1 MSHVAQKRLFARRFL
16 LVIALGLLYNKRGC
30 LLLILFL
37 IRHANPMHIHILG
50 ICGTFMGS
58 LALLARALGHTVT
71 GSDTNVYPPMS
82 TQLESAGVTIAEGY
96 LVAHL
101 QPAPD
106 LVVVGNAMKR
116 GMDVIEYMLDKGL
129 RYTSGPQFLSEQV
142 LQSRHVLAVAGTHG
156 KTTTTTMLAWILHY
170 AGIDTGFL
178 IGGVPLVDTTDE
190 HLQQVFAHSSY
201 LGASSTDNASSDSQ
215 ASGYFVIEA
224 DEYDSAFFDKR
235 SKFVHYRPRTAIFNN
250 LEFDHADIFA
260 DLDAIQTQF
269 HHMVR
274 MIPSTGKI
282 IMPTATISLEETL
295 AKGIWTPVWRTSIQ
309 QVSLD
314 NTPATTDSTTTDST
328 TTDSNTTDSNALNSG
343 SSDPQFSS
351 VINDSQWHAEL
362 LSQDGSHFKVSFND
376 GLEDNTGDSAAIVQW
391 SMSGTHNVNNALVAV
406 AAAYNV
412 GVSVSKS
419 CAALSAFAGIKRRME
434 LIGDV
439 NDILVFDDFAHHP
452 TAITTTLDGARKKLT
467 GRRLWAI
474 IEPRSNTMKMGIH
487 QHSLAQ
493 SAALADYTL
502 WYEPAGLEWGL
513 QEVIDNAQETIDGER
528 RQSVLTSI
536 DAIIEHVRIHSQAG
550 DAIVIMSNGGF
561 EGIHQRLLTAL
572 GQ

>member
-1 MSHVAQKRLFARRFL
+1 
-16 LVIALGLLYNKRGC
+16 
-30 LLLILFL
+30 
-37 IRHANPMHIHILG
+37 MHIHILG

-71 GSDTNVYPPMS
+71 GSDANVYPPMS
-82 TQLESAGVTIAEGY
+82 TQLENAGVTIEEGY
-96 LVAHL
+96 LIEHL
-101 QPAPD
+101 QPTPD

-116 GMDVIEYMLDKGL
+116 GMDVIEYMLDNGL

-142 LQSRHVLAVAGTHG
+142 LQSRHVIAVAGTHG

-190 HLQQVFAHSSY
+190 YLQQVFAHSSY
-201 LGASSTDNASSDSQ
+201 LGADKSNDNE
-215 ASGYFVIEA
+215 SGYFVIEA

-235 SKFVHYRPRTAIFNN
+235 SKFVHYRPRTAILNN

-260 DLDAIQTQF
+260 DLNAIQTQF

-282 IMPTATISLEETL
+282 IMPAATTSLEDTL
-295 AKGIWTPVWRTSIQ
+295 AKGVWTPVWRTA
-309 QVSLD
+309 VV
-314 NTPATTDSTTTDST
+314 DSTLADTSESARTLKD
-328 TTDSNTTDSNALNSG
+328 
-343 SSDPQFSS
+343 SSDWQ
-351 VINDSQWHAEL
+351 AEL
-362 LSQDGSHFKVSFND
+362 IQADGSQFKVSLAAD
-376 GLEDNTGDSAAIVQW
+376 KAATAIVNW
-391 SMSGTHNVNNALVAV
+391 SMSGIHNVNNALVAV

-412 GVSVSKS
+412 GVSVETA
-419 CAALSAFAGIKRRME
+419 CAALSDFAGIKRRME

-452 TAITTTLDGARKKLT
+452 TAITTTLDGAKKKLAD
-467 GRRLWAI
+467 RRIWAI

-487 QHSLAQ
+487 QDSLAQ

-513 QEVIDNAQETIDGER
+513 KDVVEQAKTTSDSIGNQ
-528 RQSVLTSI
+528 QVLSSI
-536 DAIIEHVRIHSQAG
+536 DAIIEHISNHAKAG
-550 DAIVIMSNGGF
+550 DAIVVMSNGGF

-572 GQ
+572 HNG

>member
-1 MSHVAQKRLFARRFL
+1 
-16 LVIALGLLYNKRGC
+16 
-30 LLLILFL
+30 
-37 IRHANPMHIHILG
+37 MHIHILG

-58 LALLARALGHTVT
+58 LALLARSLGHTVT
-71 GSDTNVYPPMS
+71 GSDANVYPPMS
-82 TQLESAGVTIAEGY
+82 TQLENAGVTIAEGY
-96 LVAHL
+96 LVEHL

-116 GMDVIEYMLDKGL
+116 GMDVIEYMLDSGL

-142 LQSRHVLAVAGTHG
+142 LQSRHVIAVAGTHG

-178 IGGVPLVDTTDE
+178 IGGVPLVNTSDE

-201 LGASSTDNASSDSQ
+201 LGAKKVADGSGGKT
-215 ASGYFVIEA
+215 GYFVIEA

-235 SKFVHYRPRTAIFNN
+235 SKFVHYRPRTAILNN

-260 DLDAIQTQF
+260 DLNAIQTQF

-274 MIPSTGKI
+274 MIPSSGKI
-282 IMPTATISLEETL
+282 IMPAATISLEETL
-295 AKGIWTPVWRTSIQ
+295 AKGVWTPVWRTAVIDKQSVDHKKDEQNLQHTNDWQAELI
-309 QVSLD
+309 SAD
-314 NTPATTDSTTTDST
+314 
-328 TTDSNTTDSNALNSG
+328 G
-343 SSDPQFSS
+343 GQFS
-351 VINDSQWHAEL
+351 
-362 LSQDGSHFKVSFND
+362 VSFAGND
-376 GLEDNTGDSAAIVQW
+376 EHTAIVDW
-391 SMSGTHNVNNALVAV
+391 SMSGIHNVNNALVAV

-412 GVSVSKS
+412 GVDIKTA

-452 TAITTTLDGARKKLT
+452 TAITTTLDGAKKKLAD
-467 GRRLWAI
+467 RRIWAI

-487 QHSLAQ
+487 QDSLAE
-493 SAALADYTL
+493 SAALADHTL
-502 WYEPAGLEWGL
+502 WYEPTGLEWGL
-513 QEVIDNAQETIDGER
+513 KDVIDNAKANNPNIASQ
-528 RQSVLTSI
+528 QVLSSTE
-536 DAIIEHVRIHSQAG
+536 AIIEHIINNAQAD

-572 GQ
+572 RHK

>member
-1 MSHVAQKRLFARRFL
+1 
-16 LVIALGLLYNKRGC
+16 
-30 LLLILFL
+30 
-37 IRHANPMHIHILG
+37 MHIHILG

-58 LALLARALGHTVT
+58 LALLARSLGHTVT
-71 GSDTNVYPPMS
+71 GSDANVYPPMS
-82 TQLESAGVTIAEGY
+82 TQLENAGVTIAEGY
-96 LVAHL
+96 LVEHL

-116 GMDVIEYMLDKGL
+116 GMDVIEYMLDSGL

-142 LQSRHVLAVAGTHG
+142 LQSRHVIAVAGTHG

-170 AGIDTGFL
+170 AGIDAGFL

-201 LGASSTDNASSDSQ
+201 LGAEKNNDDAEKT
-215 ASGYFVIEA
+215 GYFVIEA

-235 SKFVHYRPRTAIFNN
+235 SKFVHYRPRTAILNN

-260 DLDAIQTQF
+260 DLNAIQTQF

-282 IMPTATISLEETL
+282 IMPAATISLEDTL
-295 AKGIWTPVWRTSIQ
+295 AKGVWTPIWRTA
-309 QVSLD
+309 VL
-314 NTPATTDSTTTDST
+314 
-328 TTDSNTTDSNALNSG
+328 
-343 SSDPQFSS
+343 
-351 VINDSQWHAEL
+351 
-362 LSQDGSHFKVSFND
+362 
-376 GLEDNTGDSAAIVQW
+376 DSAADNTNTEEQALKNNSDWQAELISADGGQFTISFAADKEAKALVNW
-391 SMSGTHNVNNALVAV
+391 SMSGIHNVNNALVAV

-412 GVSVSKS
+412 GVDVKTA

-452 TAITTTLDGARKKLT
+452 TAITTTLDGAKKKLAD
-467 GRRLWAI
+467 RRIWAI

-487 QHSLAQ
+487 QDSLAE
-493 SAALADYTL
+493 SAALADHTL
-502 WYEPAGLEWGL
+502 WYEPTGLEWGL
-513 QEVIDNAQETIDGER
+513 REVIENANIVNPNMGNQQVLSSVET
-528 RQSVLTSI
+528 
-536 DAIIEHVRIHSQAG
+536 IIEHISTHAKAG

-572 GQ
+572 RNQ

>member
-1 MSHVAQKRLFARRFL
+1 
-16 LVIALGLLYNKRGC
+16 
-30 LLLILFL
+30 
-37 IRHANPMHIHILG
+37 MHIHILG

-71 GSDTNVYPPMS
+71 GSDANVYPPMS
-82 TQLESAGVTIAEGY
+82 TQLENAGVTIAEGY
-96 LVAHL
+96 LVEHL

-106 LVVVGNAMKR
+106 LVVVGNALKR
-116 GMDVIEYMLDKGL
+116 GMDVIEYMLDSGL
-129 RYTSGPQFLSEQV
+129 RYTSRPQFLSEQV
-142 LQSRHVLAVAGTHG
+142 LQSRHVIAVAGTHG

-170 AGIDTGFL
+170 AGIDAGFL
-178 IGGVPLVDTTDE
+178 IGGVPLVDTTDA

-201 LGASSTDNASSDSQ
+201 LGAEKNNDDAERT
-215 ASGYFVIEA
+215 GYFVIEA

-235 SKFVHYRPRTAIFNN
+235 SKFVHYRPRTAILNN

-260 DLDAIQTQF
+260 DLNAIQTQF

-282 IMPTATISLEETL
+282 IMPAATISLEDTL
-295 AKGIWTPVWRTSIQ
+295 AKGVWTPIWRTA
-309 QVSLD
+309 VL
-314 NTPATTDSTTTDST
+314 
-328 TTDSNTTDSNALNSG
+328 
-343 SSDPQFSS
+343 
-351 VINDSQWHAEL
+351 
-362 LSQDGSHFKVSFND
+362 
-376 GLEDNTGDSAAIVQW
+376 DSAADNTNTEEQALKNNSDWQAELISADGGQFNISFTADKEATGVVNW
-391 SMSGTHNVNNALVAV
+391 SMSGIHNVNNALVAV

-412 GVSVSKS
+412 GVDVKTA

-452 TAITTTLDGARKKLT
+452 TAITTTLDGAKKKLAD
-467 GRRLWAI
+467 RRIWAI

-487 QHSLAQ
+487 QDSLAE
-493 SAALADYTL
+493 SAALADHTL
-502 WYEPAGLEWGL
+502 WYEPTGLEWGL
-513 QEVIDNAQETIDGER
+513 REVIENANLVNPNMGNQ
-528 RQSVLTSI
+528 QVLSSV
-536 DAIIEHVRIHSQAG
+536 DAIIEHISTHAKAG

-572 GQ
+572 RTP

>member
-1 MSHVAQKRLFARRFL
+1 
-16 LVIALGLLYNKRGC
+16 
-30 LLLILFL
+30 
-37 IRHANPMHIHILG
+37 MHIHILG

-58 LALLARALGHTVT
+58 LALLARELGHTVT
-71 GSDTNVYPPMS
+71 GSDANVYPPMS
-82 TQLESAGVTIAEGY
+82 TQLENAGVTIEQGY
-96 LVAHL
+96 LVEHL

-116 GMDVIEYMLDKGL
+116 GMDVIEYMLDTGL

-142 LQSRHVLAVAGTHG
+142 LQSRHVIAVAGTHG

-178 IGGVPLVDTTDE
+178 IGGVPLVDTADE
-190 HLQQVFAHSSY
+190 HLQHVFAHSSY
-201 LGASSTDNASSDSQ
+201 LGADKIDNDDSVNT
-215 ASGYFVIEA
+215 GYFVIEA

-235 SKFVHYRPRTAIFNN
+235 SKFVHYRPRTAILNN

-260 DLDAIQTQF
+260 DLEAIQTQF

-282 IMPTATISLEETL
+282 IMPTATASLEETL
-295 AKGIWTPVWRTSIQ
+295 AKGIWTPVWRTA
-309 QVSLD
+309 VL
-314 NTPATTDSTTTDST
+314 
-328 TTDSNTTDSNALNSG
+328 
-343 SSDPQFSS
+343 
-351 VINDSQWHAEL
+351 
-362 LSQDGSHFKVSFND
+362 
-376 GLEDNTGDSAAIVQW
+376 DSAAHNTHTIDEHSKDSSDWQAELISEDGGQFAVSFTANIADEEATGVVDW
-391 SMSGTHNVNNALVAV
+391 SMSGMHNVNNALVAI
-406 AAAYNV
+406 AAAYNI
-412 GVSVSKS
+412 GVSVKTA

-452 TAITTTLDGARKKLT
+452 TAITTTLDGAKKKLAD
-467 GRRLWAI
+467 RRIWAI

-487 QHSLAQ
+487 QDSLAE
-493 SAALADYTL
+493 SAALADHTL
-502 WYEPAGLEWGL
+502 WYEPTGLEWGL
-513 QEVIDNAQETIDGER
+513 KEVIENANSANTNMGNQ
-528 RQSVLTSI
+528 QVLSSI
-536 DAIIEHVRIHSQAG
+536 DAIIEHIDMHAKAG

-572 GQ
+572 RNKAT